1 MMLLDQVKDAIVE
14 EEEASDTLTCPLNS
28 DFVPDKTN
36 DESSN
41 SLNGF
46 SKQKP
51 IDSLPCETY
60 LVLEVTLS
68 LQFSIIFVLFPTFC
82 FQNSLELEFFFLY
95 RYQRST
101 LEKSLHV
108 DVIHSRFLF
117 ALYYFPKLER
127 WSKINC

>member
-36 DESSN
+36 NESSN

-51 IDSLPCETY
+51 IDSSPCETY

-68 LQFSIIFVLFPTFC
+68 VQFSIIFVLFPSFC
-82 FQNSLELEFFFLY
+82 FQNSLELNFFLY
-95 RYQRST
+95 RSQRST
-101 LEKSLHV
+101 LEKNLHV
-108 DVIHSRFLF
+108 DVIHSRFFLH
-117 ALYYFPKLER
+117 YIIFP
-127 WSKINC
+127 S